1 MRQNAQ
7 AQQLI
12 SSAKQL
18 RQSSDSA
25 VRDHVYINPDLT
37 RAEAEA
43 AYQLRLQRRRRRAA
57 DQGHGPAVTS
67 EENTEQSID
76 PGASSVLSPPAT
88 TVPDSGPSSG
98 RHGE

>member
-76 PGASSVLSPPAT
+76 PGASSVLSPPT
-88 TVPDSGPSSG
+88 TMVPDSGPSSG